1 MTTIDIAAW
10 ALGDERAAAAE
21 RVRVSVA
28 SYMERDSGVSPGAR
42 FVTFGRHGEPVF
54 RVKAGSRPI
63 TEAAR

>member
-1 MTTIDIAAW
+1 
-10 ALGDERAAAAE
+10 
-21 RVRVSVA
+21 
-28 SYMERDSGVSPGAR
+28 MERDSGVSPGAR